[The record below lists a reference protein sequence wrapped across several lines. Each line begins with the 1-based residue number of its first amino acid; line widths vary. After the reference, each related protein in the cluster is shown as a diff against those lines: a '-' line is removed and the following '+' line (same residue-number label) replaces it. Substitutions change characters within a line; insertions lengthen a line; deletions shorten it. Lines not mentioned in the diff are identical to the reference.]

1 MGVDAITIIVEVN
14 VSMGQGYQI
23 VGLPDIAIK
32 ESLQRT
38 ESAIKSNGFSMP
50 RIKVVINLAPAD
62 IKKTGAAFDL
72 PIAIGIL
79 AASDQLIQE
88 AQIHK
93 YMLMGELGLDGTIHP
108 IRGALAMA
116 IRAKK
121 ENQSLRFA
129 QFRWVPVVLV
139 AAQVCLGIVT
149 VLLSTRLARNSF
161 GPFEWVAQGHQVVA
175 MLLSMSLLWSL
186 FLLRKR

>member
-1 MGVDAITIIVEVN
+1 MGAAVMGVDAITIIVEVN

-62 IKKTGAAFDL
+62 IKKTGSAFYL
-72 PIAIGIL
+72 PMAIGIL

-88 AQIHK
+88 AQIHR
-93 YMLMGELGLDGTIHP
+93 YML
-108 IRGALAMA
+108 
-116 IRAKK
+116 
-121 ENQSLRFA
+121 
-129 QFRWVPVVLV
+129 
-139 AAQVCLGIVT
+139 CLLYT
-149 VLLSTRLARNSF
+149 SPSPRDRQKSRMPSSA
-161 GPFEWVAQGHQVVA
+161 
-175 MLLSMSLLWSL
+175 
-186 FLLRKR
+186 